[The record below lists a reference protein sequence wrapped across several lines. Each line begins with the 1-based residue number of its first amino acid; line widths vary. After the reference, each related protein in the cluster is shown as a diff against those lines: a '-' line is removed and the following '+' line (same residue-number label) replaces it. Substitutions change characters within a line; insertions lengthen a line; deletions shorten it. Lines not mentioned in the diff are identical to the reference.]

1 MTTEPFA
8 AEELDALESLLA
20 KATPAELKYTQGA
33 QFLCAYGPSTGYVH
47 IATAPNFERDSPKW
61 NANSLALCEL
71 LNATPALLRAARR
84 EQKMREAAR
93 DVVWFQFTNCN
104 DDARRAVERLR
115 KALKGAP

>member
-1 MTTEPFA
+1 MTTDLTA
-8 AEELDALESLLA
+8 AELDALEAMLA
-20 KATPAELKYTQGA
+20 KANEKGLSAREMQ
-33 QFLCAYGPSTGYVH
+33 
-47 IATAPNFERDSPKW
+47 DSGR
-61 NANSLALCEL
+61 AIVYALL
-71 LNATPALLRAARR
+71 DAAPALLRAARR